1 MKSGGKRPG
10 IAEFVSEANPA
21 ITVLRKLRLAHEH
34 LADLIEILRRENISR
49 SALMPT
55 MDNVAQD
62 VRTKWAQQE
71 MMD

>member
-1 MKSGGKRPG
+1 MRNGGKRHS
-10 IAEFVSEANPA
+10 IEEFVLEASPD
-21 ITVLRKLRLAHEH
+21 ITVLRKLTLAHEH

-62 VRTKWAQQE
+62 VRTKWSQQRI
-71 MMD
+71 MA